1 MDKLDLILQEIRILK
16 SKFDEKFE
24 QIDKKFEQI
33 DRKFEQIDRKFEQ
46 IDKKFEQIDKRFE
59 QIDKRFE
66 QIDKRFEQIDKR
78 FEQIDKRFEQI
89 DKRFEQIDKRF
100 EQIDKRF
107 DAIDTRITILVAN
120 NLEEH
125 NKIYSLLNS
134 LNNSFLKFEAE
145 INDKIKILFDGY
157 SDLQDHKNIVNHQM
171 TSLNSKVSN
180 LSFRVSKLENS

>member
-46 IDKKFEQIDKRFE
+46 IDKKFEQIDK
-59 QIDKRFE
+59 K
-66 QIDKRFEQIDKR
+66 

-157 SDLQDHKNIVNHQM
+157 SDLQDHKNIVNHQI
-171 TSLNSKVSN
+171 TSLNNKVSN

>member
-33 DRKFEQIDRKFEQ
+33 DRKFEQIDRK
-46 IDKKFEQIDKRFE
+46 
-59 QIDKRFE
+59 
-66 QIDKRFEQIDKR
+66 FEQIDKR

>member
-46 IDKKFEQIDKRFE
+46 IDRK
-59 QIDKRFE
+59 
-66 QIDKRFEQIDKR
+66 
-78 FEQIDKRFEQI
+78 FEQI

-157 SDLQDHKNIVNHQM
+157 SDLQDHKNIVNHQI

-180 LSFRVSKLENS
+180 HSFRISKLENS

>member
-24 QIDKKFEQI
+24 QIDKK
-33 DRKFEQIDRKFEQ
+33 
-46 IDKKFEQIDKRFE
+46 
-59 QIDKRFE
+59 
-66 QIDKRFEQIDKR
+66 FEQIDKR

-157 SDLQDHKNIVNHQM
+157 SDLQDHKNIVNHEI
-171 TSLNSKVSN
+171 TNLNSKVSN

>member
-33 DRKFEQIDRKFEQ
+33 DR
-46 IDKKFEQIDKRFE
+46 KFEQIDKRFE

-89 DKRFEQIDKRF
+89 DKKFEQIDKKFEQIDKRFEQIDKKF

-157 SDLQDHKNIVNHQM
+157 SDLQDHKNIVNHQI

-180 LSFRVSKLENS
+180 HSFRISKLENS

>member
-33 DRKFEQIDRKFEQ
+33 DRK
-46 IDKKFEQIDKRFE
+46 
-59 QIDKRFE
+59 
-66 QIDKRFEQIDKR
+66 FEQIDKR

-157 SDLQDHKNIVNHQM
+157 SDLQDHKNIVNHQI

-180 LSFRVSKLENS
+180 LSFRISKLENS

>member
-46 IDKKFEQIDKRFE
+46 IDKRFE

-66 QIDKRFEQIDKR
+66 QIDKKFEQIDKKFEQIDKR
-78 FEQIDKRFEQI
+78 LEQI

>member
-33 DRKFEQIDRKFEQ
+33 DRKFEQIDRK
-46 IDKKFEQIDKRFE
+46 
-59 QIDKRFE
+59 FE

-157 SDLQDHKNIVNHQM
+157 SDLQDHKNIVNHQI

-180 LSFRVSKLENS
+180 HSFRISKLENS

>member
-33 DRKFEQIDRKFEQ
+33 DRKFEQID
-46 IDKKFEQIDKRFE
+46 KRFE

-66 QIDKRFEQIDKR
+66 QIDKK